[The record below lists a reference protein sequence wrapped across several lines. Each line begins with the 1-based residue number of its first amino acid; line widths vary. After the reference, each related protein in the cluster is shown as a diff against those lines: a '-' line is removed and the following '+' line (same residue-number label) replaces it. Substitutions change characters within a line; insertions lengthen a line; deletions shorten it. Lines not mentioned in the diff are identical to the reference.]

1 MKYCL
6 CMKID
11 LAARNDTRDTQDT
24 RAERRHRGHKGTQGD
39 TGDTR
44 AHRGHKETQGT
55 HGLKP
60 VYLKLKE
67 RYIKQKQVKVVYEVC
82 HNASEF

>member
-11 LAARNDTRDTQDT
+11 LAARNDTRGHT
-24 RAERRHRGHKGTQGD
+24 GHKGRKETQGTQGD